1 MHIQNYAGAAVRP
14 ARPLKPIREGFR
26 AKHVVLTSESQQDF
40 SELCDDLED
49 EWQPQTRT
57 EQFMVEQMA
66 VSQWKLTRLEIG
78 EVSLYTQELDGRAQ
92 LPLICKISALQSRLE
107 RSYFQAMRQ
116 LEHLQTSRRL
126 RAAQQEK
133 AARSA
138 AAEAPSDQPRRESS
152 AWQAPKSTPAPA
164 PMLVSRT

>member
-1 MHIQNYAGAAVRP
+1 MAYQSYPAAGP
-14 ARPLKPIREGFR
+14 ARARALKPIREGFR
-26 AKHVVLTSESQQDF
+26 ARQVVLPTESKPDF
-40 SELCDDLED
+40 YGLCDDLED

-78 EVSLYTQELDGRAQ
+78 EVSLYTQSLDGRAQ
-92 LPLICKISALQSRLE
+92 LPLICKISALQARLE

-126 RAAQQEK
+126 RAAQQRQ
-133 AARSA
+133 AAREEPTTPPQEPINSMICRA
-138 AAEAPSDQPRRESS
+138 QQTAPVTP
-152 AWQAPKSTPAPA
+152 PAPA
-164 PMLVSRT
+164 ART

>member
-1 MHIQNYAGAAVRP
+1 MSPQNYAPSGRAVV
-14 ARPLKPIREGFR
+14 LKPIREGFR
-26 AKHVVLTSESQQDF
+26 ARQVVLPTENKQDF

-92 LPLICKISALQSRLE
+92 LPLVCKISALQARLE

-116 LEHLQTSRRL
+116 LEHLQTNRRL
-126 RAAQQEK
+126 RAAQERQ
-133 AARSA
+133 AAKSA
-138 AAEAPSDQPRRESS
+138 HEVQVNHPEPM
-152 AWQAPKSTPAPA
+152 KSNTYQSERPIPAPA
-164 PMLVSRT
+164 PILRA

>member
-1 MHIQNYAGAAVRP
+1 MFSQIYAAAAVRP
-14 ARPLKPIREGFR
+14 LRALRPIREGFR
-26 AKHVVLTSESQQDF
+26 AKHVVLPSESKSEF
-40 SELCDDLED
+40 SELCDDLEE

-78 EVSLYTQELDGRAQ
+78 EVSLYAQELDGRAQ
-92 LPLICKISALQSRLE
+92 LPLISKISALQARLE

-116 LEHLQTSRRL
+116 LEHLQAGRRV

-133 AARSA
+133 AA
-138 AAEAPSDQPRRESS
+138 QPVPANHSYRESS
-152 AWQAPKSTPAPA
+152 TRQAPSTTAPA
-164 PMLVSRT
+164 PIPVSRT